1 MYFLTLWQNLF
12 GQSLNINSAEC
23 FAGFA
28 AGSIGSALTNGLEA
42 VTVAK
47 QTNPETKIMEMIRE
61 DGLKLLTR
69 GLPARVVYNGGQ
81 SLVFFNLVLY
91 IGKLFDVELSDD

>member
-1 MYFLTLWQNLF
+1 M
-12 GQSLNINSAEC
+12 
-23 FAGFA
+23 
-28 AGSIGSALTNGLEA
+28 TNGLEA